1 MDDMVNSFNRD
12 ESVYLILEEQIK
24 NNQFKSKE
32 ELIERINKLKEY
44 GRIGGEEV
52 DKKIIK
58 LLELYD
64 SLNKN
69 DEIQFDMRN
78 YKSVMLEESNAIVS
92 KNDDSVIKTNEIESN
107 INDQFRDVQNE
118 MVASSNDGM
127 VNADMVYDHLSTFK
141 SEKLSFIPLSEV
153 LLRDDVDI
161 EKLKRIKFFLNNKY
175 IDHDNYKYDMVNGLF
190 YNPDTDDVLEVRFN
204 DNTLEYEIY
213 RNNEK
218 VYDNGDYENS
228 KIESR
233 QNVKVRKLTLDNSAF
248 SKIGFL
254 ILNISTFIAVSL
266 MLIFLYR

>member
-1 MDDMVNSFNRD
+1 MDEMVNSFNRE

-44 GRIGGEEV
+44 GRISGEEN
-52 DKKIIK
+52 IIK

-64 SLNKN
+64 NLNKN
-69 DEIQFDMRN
+69 DEIKLDTKN
-78 YKSVMLEESNAIVS
+78 YKSVMLEESNVIVS
-92 KNDDSVIKTNEIESN
+92 KNDDSVIKTNEKDNN
-107 INDQFRDVQNE
+107 INDQFRTVQNE

-127 VNADMVYDHLSTFK
+127 VNADMVYDHLSKFK
-141 SEKLSFIPLSEV
+141 NEELSFIPLSEV
-153 LLRDDVDI
+153 LLRDDIDI
-161 EKLKRIKFFLNNKY
+161 EKLKRIKFFLSNKY

-213 RNNEK
+213 RNNEL
-218 VYDNGDYENS
+218 VYDDVDYENS
-228 KIESR
+228 RLHTENK